1 MKRSIKP
8 DRRNKRQMGRT
19 VWTTAFVLMVLLM
32 ASIAGVGAV
41 LKPVPT
47 NEKNVIFI
55 AAGASADYMT
65 GTKSI
70 TQKGGTDS
78 TGGNGAGTGSYQRAA
93 SANPGIIVQDKKVQW
108 ETKTDVDLFAKSYI
122 NDKNEITVRSGKN
135 DKLIAPGTTG
145 DYAFSLKNT
154 GNVSLE
160 YEMSLDGLFLLKA
173 RKLPIQI
180 RLGGDNGRWIVG
192 NDNEWVFSNK
202 WQGVV
207 EEGTLKANQ
216 VSNYKLQWRWPY
228 EAGNDQVLVSNDGN
242 DTALGIDATKDD
254 VDFQLTITVR
264 TEVAPDTEPA
274 TEPQSQK
281 PGTEPATESESQE
294 PSTEPATESESQE
307 PSTEPATE
315 SESQEPGTEPATESE
330 SQEPGTE
337 PTTEPESQGPGTE
350 PTTESES
357 QGPGA
362 EPATEPESQE
372 PDTGLITESENRGSE
387 NTSEIE
393 IESDQDTQ
401 SPQTGDDTNIAAY
414 AVLLL
419 GSCMIL
425 VVLISRRRRLLPGK
439 GGHGDEEE

>member
-41 LKPVPT
+41 LKPVPM

-154 GNVSLE
+154 GNVSLK
-160 YEMSLDGLFLLKA
+160 YEMSLDSLFLLQE
-173 RKLPIQI
+173 RTLPIQI
-180 RLGGDNGRWIVG
+180 RLSGDNDRWIVG
-192 NDNEWVFSNK
+192 NNNEWVFSNK

-207 EEGTLKANQ
+207 EEGTLEVNQ

-228 EAGNDQVLVSNDGN
+228 EVGNAGTLALNDGN
-242 DTALGIDATKDD
+242 DTALGIAATEND
-254 VDFQLTITVR
+254 VDFQLTITVK
-264 TEVAPDTEPA
+264 TEVAPDTDPE
-274 TEPQSQK
+274 TEPGRQD
-281 PGTEPATESESQE
+281 PD
-294 PSTEPATESESQE
+294 
-307 PSTEPATE
+307 TEPATE

-337 PTTEPESQGPGTE
+337 PA
-350 PTTESES
+350 TESES

-362 EPATEPESQE
+362 EPATEPESQGPGTELATEFESQE
-372 PDTGLITESENRGSE
+372 PDTESESQEPNTGLIIESENRGSE